1 MKKCRIIWYIETK
14 WPSSSWIQPSSN
26 KIFLLISIFFRADR
40 SSRWFKGSYIAWLS
54 KIRLSWFRMSRDY
67 IQGVWSRSWRHPRWR
82 LSCSMQS
89 TNVVKKTKK
98 EMWET
103 VLKHCD
109 VSVDVGLLDWN
120 KRGNTVELQR
130 SSCNIMEVAHHASV
144 LLSCSLLKI
153 FLPLLSKIL
162 KKQNKLI
169 YPLERRS
176 GPFRLTFTS
185 AFK

>member
-89 TNVVKKTKK
+89 TNVVKKQKKKCGKLFWNTAMFLSMSDSWIETK
-98 EMWET
+98 EET
-103 VLKHCD
+103 LLNYSEAVAISWRWRTTHQCCYLAHC
-109 VSVDVGLLDWN
+109 W
-120 KRGNTVELQR
+120 RYFFH
-130 SSCNIMEVAHHASV
+130 C
-144 LLSCSLLKI
+144 
-153 FLPLLSKIL
+153 
-162 KKQNKLI
+162 
-169 YPLERRS
+169 
-176 GPFRLTFTS
+176 
-185 AFK
+185 